1 MKIFFGFLFKLF
13 LLLVLALLCWGITL
27 FLEWPLWTAIVMF
40 VAVIATVLV
49 FKLLRRLWIATR
61 ARVKLSQSELAARR
75 SAGAATTLF
84 DLTDKWKQA
93 IELLRNSTLKRFGN
107 PLYVLPWYMVVGE
120 AGSGKTTA
128 ITRSRLASVV
138 KNVSQTEQITQTANF
153 EWWFFSKAIVID
165 TAGRYVSP
173 DSLDSDLAEW
183 EKILGLLAKY
193 RPKDGLD
200 GLVVVIDADRLLSND
215 TDLLDRR
222 GRTLRERIDQL
233 IRLFDKRF
241 PIYVLVTKCDLIPGF
256 NFWCDTLPEAELEQA
271 MGYVGKFRQ
280 GDGAEGDFVGLA
292 FAQVTERLK
301 QLRLDM
307 AVKGVEFSA
316 DTLTFPIEIE
326 RLRPGLNGFLSASF
340 GNSPYLEQPLLRG
353 IFFSSGRKTGTAAPG
368 LLRDLLR
375 PTAPSAPR
383 ETGAFLHDFFG
394 SVLPRDRGMFL
405 ATQIVH
411 RWRQVTRNLAL
422 VTWLAVVVAAF
433 GFVLMSYA
441 STKYSLAQVERAFP
455 RDLGDGSQNVTQAR
469 QRLAAMSEI
478 VDFLLDQQQNWQSR
492 WLAFSPEVEA
502 LERDLKREYVAAIKT
517 FISRDSAYG
526 ERFNKLLVD
535 QNSPL
540 YGDAILAT
548 TRLYNKRQASLRGAS
563 YEELLRMPGAPSNVL
578 QALDSVLTPEV
589 RASYDRMVSA
599 YLAWSKSEGDLLTRG
614 SQVEFET
621 VSDAV
626 FAPGQLSWLLSW
638 ADTRGDIPAVT
649 IDEFWLPGSLGSSG
663 VKIRPAFTH
672 AGELRIQAFL
682 QELSVAFNN
691 SPEFVAK
698 RKSFESWYQAERVN
712 VWHTFAS
719 GFAEG
724 DKLLVSEPIW
734 REMVR
739 RVNRANSPHYT
750 FIGRLRSEFEA
761 VPQAQ
766 LPGWLLFAR
775 DFSAFRRDAQ
785 SSGPLSQ
792 ATTVLGVFNAVGG
805 RAIQDSVQARSV
817 SPVPNQM
824 SRALGTIDAYR
835 KFINDF
841 DTAAAEAIEGDGK
854 SYQLAADFFSFG
866 VDPNTKT
873 SSLRALQETF
883 AEFRKRSG
891 FDAPDDAVLWPLV
904 GGPLQLLLRY
914 VTEQASCGV
923 QKDWEKTVLWRT
935 QTAVSAKEVGEQL
948 FGQQGSVWAFANGSV
963 KPFVQQKGGEFL
975 PIKAQA
981 YDKLVGFEFP
991 FHGDFVP
998 FLNRSVGARVE
1009 QLVKDQRAENA
1020 KGKSVKLA
1028 ITSRPIG
1035 VNASATAKPYAAI
1048 LSIQCANE
1056 EIVLNNFNVQAS
1068 DTVTWSPDLCGD
1080 VALQIKIENLSL
1092 TRRYPGALGLARFI
1106 EEFQDGERIFTPE
1119 DFPTLQEKLEAQA
1132 VRSINVRYDFV
1143 GQEALLKLA
1152 TDYSHLAG
1160 ISMPT
1165 VTAGSAARRQ
1175 LNIPER
1181 VGQCWLGGR
1190 PASVQRDLT
1199 RLIEQ
1204 RAASLVDAAVPA
1216 AASTVTPSP
1225 PAVAA
1230 PVEEKPEVTTRPP
1243 VSANRATTRSHVVVL
1258 GDTLSKLAIEYQVDV
1273 KTLMKTNRLK
1283 SDLIK
1288 LGETLKIPAQ

>member
-1 MKIFFGFLFKLF
+1 MKALFGFLFKLF
-13 LLLVLALLCWGITL
+13 LLVVLALLCWGITL
-27 FLEWPLWTAIVMF
+27 ILAWPLWAAVVMF
-40 VAVIATVLV
+40 AAVIATVLV
-49 FKLLRRLWIATR
+49 FKLLRRLWISTR
-61 ARVKLSQSELAARR
+61 ARVKLAQSELAARKG
-75 SAGAATTLF
+75 AGAVAPLL

-93 IELLRNSTLKRFGN
+93 IELLRNSSLKRFGN

-128 ITRSRLASVV
+128 ITRSRLTSVV
-138 KNVSQTEQITQTANF
+138 KNVSQSDPISQTANF

-173 DSLDSDLAEW
+173 DSLDSDQAEW

-215 TDLLDRR
+215 SDLLDKR
-222 GRTLRERIDQL
+222 GRTLRERVDQL

-256 NFWCDTLPEAELEQA
+256 NHWCDTLPEPELEQA
-271 MGYVGKFRQ
+271 MGYVGKLRQ
-280 GDGAEGDFVGLA
+280 GNGAEADFVAVA

-307 AVKGVEFSA
+307 AVKGVELST
-316 DTLTFPIEIE
+316 DTLTFPTEIE
-326 RLRPGLNGFLSASF
+326 SLRPGLHEFLSASF

-353 IFFSSGRKTGTAAPG
+353 IFFSSGRNTGAAVPG
-368 LLRDLLR
+368 MLRDLLR
-375 PTAPSAPR
+375 PTAARAPR
-383 ETGAFLHDFFG
+383 ETGVFLHDFFG
-394 SVLPRDRGMFL
+394 NVLPLDRGMFL

-422 VTWLAVVVAAF
+422 VAWFAVVIAAF
-433 GFVLMSYA
+433 GFVLMSYV
-441 STKYSLAQVERAFP
+441 STKYTLVQIERAFP
-455 RDLGDGSQNVTQAR
+455 KDLGDGSQDVTQAR
-469 QRLAAMSEI
+469 QRLAAMRQV
-478 VDFLLDQQQNWQSR
+478 VDLVLDQQNNWQSR
-492 WLAFSPEVEA
+492 WLAFSPEVNG
-502 LERDLKREYVAAIKT
+502 LERDLKGAYVAAIKT
-517 FISRDSAYG
+517 FLSRQSAYG
-526 ERFNKLLVD
+526 DRFNKLLAD

-540 YGDAILAT
+540 YADAILAT
-548 TRLYNKRQASLRGAS
+548 TRNYNKSQASLRGAS
-563 YEELLRMPGAPSNVL
+563 YDQLLKMPGAPSDVL

-589 RASYDRMVSA
+589 RAGYDRMVSA
-599 YLAWSKSEGDLLTRG
+599 YFAWSEADGGLLAGG
-614 SQVEFET
+614 SQVDFET
-621 VSDAV
+621 LSKAV
-626 FAPGQLSWLLSW
+626 FAPGQMPWLLSW
-638 ADTRGDIPAVT
+638 ADTRSGIPAVT
-649 IDEFWLPGSLGSSG
+649 LNEFWLPGSLSSSG
-663 VKIRPAFTH
+663 VKIRPAFTR
-672 AGELRIQAFL
+672 AGELRIQEFL
-682 QELSVAFNN
+682 QELSLAFKD

-698 RKSFESWYQAERVN
+698 RKSFESWYQAERIN

-719 GFAEG
+719 AFAEG

-739 RVNRANSPHYT
+739 RVNKVNSPYYAL
-750 FIGRLRSEFEA
+750 ISRLSSEFEA

-766 LPGWLLFAR
+766 LPSWLLFAR
-775 DFSAFRRDAQ
+775 DFSVFRRDAQ
-785 SSGPLSQ
+785 STGPLAQ
-792 ATTVLGVFNAVGG
+792 ATTVLGVFNAIGG
-805 RAIQDSVQARSV
+805 RALQDSIQTGSV
-817 SPVPNQM
+817 APVPNQM

-841 DTAAAEAIEGDGK
+841 DLAAAEAIEGEGK
-854 SYQLAADFFSFG
+854 SYQMASDFFAFG
-866 VDPNTKT
+866 IDPATKS

-891 FDAPDDAVLWPLV
+891 FVAADDAVLWPIV
-904 GGPLQLLLRY
+904 GGPLQLLIRY
-914 VTEQASCGV
+914 VTEQASCGL
-923 QKDWEKTVLWRT
+923 QRDWEKNVIWRT
-935 QTAVSAKEVGEQL
+935 QTSVSAKEIGEQL
-948 FGQQGSVWAFANGSV
+948 FGQQGSVWAFANGPA
-963 KPFVQQKGGEFL
+963 KPFIQQKGGEFV
-975 PIKAQA
+975 PVKAQT
-981 YDKLVGFEFP
+981 YDKLVRYEFP
-991 FHGDFVP
+991 FQSDFVP
-998 FLNRSVGARVE
+998 FLNRSIGARVQ
-1009 QLVKDQRAENA
+1009 QLVKDQRAESA

-1035 VNASATAKPYAAI
+1035 VNASAKVKPYAAI

-1056 EIVLNNFNVQAS
+1056 EIVLNNFNVQAN

-1080 VALQIKIENLSL
+1080 VSLQIKIENLSL

-1119 DFPTLQEKLEAQA
+1119 DFPALQERLEAQE

-1152 TDYSHLAG
+1152 TDYSHLAEV
-1160 ISMPT
+1160 SMPT
-1165 VTAGSAARRQ
+1165 VTAGAAARRQ

-1190 PASVQRDLT
+1190 PGSVEMDLP

-1204 RAASLVDAAVPA
+1204 RVASLVDGSAPA
-1216 AASTVTPSP
+1216 NSESARPATEPVVTPPAEQPEAASRIASP
-1225 PAVAA
+1225 QAVA
-1230 PVEEKPEVTTRPP
+1230 R
-1243 VSANRATTRSHVVVL
+1243 RSHVVEG
-1258 GDTLSKLAIEYQVDV
+1258 GDTLSKLALKYQVDV
-1273 KTLMKTNRLK
+1273 KALMRINGLT

-1288 LGETLKIPAQ
+1288 IGETLKIPTK

>member
-1 MKIFFGFLFKLF
+1 MKAIFGFFFKLF
-13 LLLVLALLCWGITL
+13 LLVLLALLCWGTTL
-27 FLEWPLWTAIVMF
+27 VLEWPLWAGLVMF
-40 VAVIATVLV
+40 VAVIATFLM
-49 FKLLRRLWIATR
+49 FKLLRRLWISTR
-61 ARVKLSQSELAARR
+61 ARVKLSQSELVARKG
-75 SAGAATTLF
+75 AGAGVALF

-93 IELLRNSTLKRFGN
+93 IELLRQSRLKRFGN

-138 KNVSQTEQITQTANF
+138 KNISQTEPIKQTADF
-153 EWWFFSKAIVID
+153 EWWFFSKSIVID

-173 DSLDSDLAEW
+173 DSLDSDQAEW

-200 GLVVVIDADRLLSND
+200 GLVIVIDADRLLSND
-215 TDLLDRR
+215 SDLLDRR
-222 GRTLRERIDQL
+222 GRTLRERVDQL

-256 NFWCDTLPEAELEQA
+256 NHWCDTLPESELEQA
-271 MGYVGKFRQ
+271 MGYVGKVRQ
-280 GDGAEGDFVGLA
+280 GNGAEGDFVDIALG
-292 FAQVTERLK
+292 QVTERLK

-307 AVKGVEFSA
+307 AVKGVELSSDA
-316 DTLTFPIEIE
+316 LTFPLEIE
-326 RLRPGLNGFLSASF
+326 RLRPGLHGFLSASF
-340 GNSPYLEQPLLRG
+340 GNTPYLEQPLLRG
-353 IFFSSGRKTGTAAPG
+353 IFFSSGRHTGTAVPG
-368 LLRDLLR
+368 MLRDLLR
-375 PTAPSAPR
+375 PTASRAPR
-383 ETGAFLHDFFG
+383 ETGVFLHDFFG
-394 SVLPRDRGMFL
+394 NVLPRDRGLFL

-422 VTWLAVVVAAF
+422 VTWLTVVVVAV

-441 STKYSLAQVERAFP
+441 STKHTLTQIERAFP
-455 RDLGDGSQNVTQAR
+455 KDLGDGSQDVTQAR
-469 QRLAAMSEI
+469 QRLAAMRQV
-478 VDFLLDQQQNWQSR
+478 VDLVLEQQTNWQSR
-492 WLAFSPEVEA
+492 WLAFSPEVNA
-502 LERDLKREYVAAIKT
+502 LERDLKQAYVAAIKA
-517 FISRDSAYG
+517 FFARQSAYG
-526 ERFNKLLVD
+526 DRFNKLLAD

-540 YGDAILAT
+540 YADAILAT
-548 TRLYNKRQASLRGAS
+548 TRHYNKSQASLRGAS
-563 YEELLRMPGAPSNVL
+563 YEQLLNMPGAPPDVL
-578 QALDSVLTPEV
+578 RALDSVLTPEV
-589 RASYDRMVSA
+589 RAGYDRMVSA
-599 YLAWSKSEGDLLTRG
+599 YFAWSG
-614 SQVEFET
+614 
-621 VSDAV
+621 SDAGLVVGGAKVELDTLSKAV
-626 FAPGQLSWLLSW
+626 FGPGQMPWLLSW

-649 IDEFWLPGSLGSSG
+649 LNEFWLPGSLGSSG
-663 VKIRPAFTH
+663 VQIRPAFTR
-672 AGELRIQAFL
+672 AGELRIQEFL
-682 QELSVAFNN
+682 EELSLAFKA

-719 GFAEG
+719 EFEAGE
-724 DKLLVSEPIW
+724 KLLVGESTW

-739 RVNRANSPHYT
+739 RVNRTNSPHYML
-750 FIGRLRSEFEA
+750 IGRLRSEFEA

-766 LPGWLLFAR
+766 LPGWLVFAR
-775 DFSAFRRDAQ
+775 DFSTFRRDAQ
-785 SSGPLSQ
+785 SSGPLAQ
-792 ATTVLGVFNAVGG
+792 ATTVMGVFNAIGG
-805 RAIQDSVQARSV
+805 RAIQDSLQTRSIA
-817 SPVPNQM
+817 PVPNQM

-841 DTAAAEAIEGDGK
+841 DTSAAEAIEGDGK
-854 SYQLAADFFSFG
+854 SYQMAADYFSFG

-904 GGPLQLLLRY
+904 GGPLQLLIRY
-914 VTEQASCGV
+914 VNEQASCGV
-923 QKDWEKTVLWRT
+923 QRDWEKTVLWRT

-948 FGQQGSVWAFANGSV
+948 FGQQGSVWAFANSSA
-963 KPFVQQKGGEFL
+963 KPFIQQKGGQFL
-975 PIKAQA
+975 PVKALA
-981 YDKLVGFEFP
+981 YDKLGGVEFP
-991 FHGDFVP
+991 FHSDFLP
-998 FLNRSVGARVE
+998 FLNRSIGARVD

-1035 VNASATAKPYAAI
+1035 VNTSAKVKPYAAI

-1056 EIVLNNFNVQAS
+1056 EIVLNNFNVQAN

-1080 VALQIKIENLSL
+1080 VSLQIKIESLSL

-1119 DFPTLQEKLEAQA
+1119 DFPAMREKLEGQD

-1152 TDYSHLAG
+1152 SDYSHLVEV
-1160 ISMPT
+1160 SMPT
-1165 VTAGSAARRQ
+1165 VTAGASARRQ

-1190 PASVQRDLT
+1190 SVSAQMDLS

-1204 RAASLVDAAVPA
+1204 RVASLADATVPTA
-1216 AASTVTPSP
+1216 SSTVTALSP
-1225 PAVAA
+1225 AAAA
-1230 PVEEKPEVTTRPP
+1230 PVEDQPEVTSSPP
-1243 VSANRATTRSHVVVL
+1243 VSAQRAKTLTHVVVL
-1258 GDTLSKLAIEYQVDV
+1258 GDTLSKLAIKYQVDV
-1273 KTLMKTNRLK
+1273 KTLMKTNRLT